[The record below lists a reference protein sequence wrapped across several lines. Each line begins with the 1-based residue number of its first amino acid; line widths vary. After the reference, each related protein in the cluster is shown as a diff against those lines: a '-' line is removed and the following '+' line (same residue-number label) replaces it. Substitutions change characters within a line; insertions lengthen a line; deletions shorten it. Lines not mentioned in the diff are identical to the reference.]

1 MCANAQ
7 PSSWFCALIP
17 ESYFGNRLSRGRRIT
32 SLFPADWH
40 KLKTA
45 QRAKIWLFMKS
56 RMSLDIV
63 SVSPLVVFNCILGII
78 LLVPGLLLLAPIVQE
93 SLR

>member
-1 MCANAQ
+1 M
-7 PSSWFCALIP
+7 
-17 ESYFGNRLSRGRRIT
+17 RIT

-45 QRAKIWLFMKS
+45 QRPERWLLMKS
-56 RMSLDIV
+56 QLLDLLWF
-63 SVSPLVVFNCILGII
+63 SPLVVFNCILGII
-78 LLVPGLLLLAPIVQE
+78 LLVAGLLLLAPSVQE